1 MSRPNPPIYE
11 LPETPLDRAVA
22 AVHDEDLPRET
33 VAAAAERVWAR
44 LAAEI
49 DTGSGADLADP
60 NRRPIES
67 CEDYQALLPAYLAG
81 ELTEARALLVEEH
94 SRHCVPC
101 RKALTSFRTTA
112 RTTAPT
118 AANAGTLRTSPEAAS
133 QGAPRR
139 ATERS
144 RLSGHTRRY
153 LALAAVLALAVVTG
167 GLLLLTG
174 AVSFGPP
181 PVMAEIAALEGTL
194 LRPGDEAAAVTVG
207 TALRE
212 GERVRTAKGS
222 GAVLTLGDGTRI
234 EMSERAELSLD
245 RGFRG
250 TTIRM
255 DGGRIIVE
263 AAKQRDGRLYVST
276 GDCTVS
282 VVGTVFSV
290 NSGLKGSRVSVLEGE
305 VRVARGGTT
314 DVLRPGDQIT
324 TSAAL
329 APVPLAREISW
340 SRDPERYQALLEELA
355 ELRRELAQRVPRPEL
370 RYSSELLPRVPAE
383 TMAYVAAPNLSETL
397 DEAYRLIQEQLET
410 SPQMHEIWQ
419 QMVVEPGFEPHLEAM
434 ITQLRDL
441 GSYLGDEVVVAVP
454 VALEDEYGEE
464 SLGGYEPDQGPVL
477 MARVVRV
484 GFEDYL
490 TGEIERLNAEAGH
503 LVLQRWTGEP
513 GTEPTSGLQVW
524 TDGGFLLVSP
534 SVRTL
539 TGAIETTLAG
549 TSDFVGTPFH
559 QRLED
564 AYRDGVE
571 WLFAADVASVIARRG
586 DTPPEDARR
595 VGVDNLQHFL
605 VERRSLGENTETGA
619 RLVFDGPRHG
629 VFSWL
634 AEPGPMRSLDY
645 VSPEAPLMLGLVT
658 KDPADMLADLYEIAT
673 GATGAAGA
681 AMPPELGE
689 LQEHLGVDLRED
701 LVAALGGE
709 MAFALDGP
717 LLQGIPWK
725 LVLEVYDPTTV
736 QATLE
741 QLAADHDPYG
751 EEGQVEITSESV
763 GGRTFHSLRIGTYEI
778 HYTFT
783 DGFLVAAP
791 SRLLVERALD
801 LKESGTG
808 LVVSKDFRSM
818 LPADGEANF
827 SALFYQDT
835 RRLTEVLGEV
845 GLEQLPPT
853 LAFAYGHEDA
863 VEAAMVTPGDPLGI
877 DWLLQMLFG
886 LGAHSQIDPAPAAAS
901 VAEGPVS

>member
-1 MSRPNPPIYE
+1 MSRPNPPLYE

-33 VAAAAERVWAR
+33 VDAAAERVWAR

-49 DTGSGADLADP
+49 DTGAGADLADP
-60 NRRPIES
+60 NRRPIET

-81 ELTEARALLVEEH
+81 ELTEARALLVGEH

-101 RKALTSFRTTA
+101 RKALTTFRA
-112 RTTAPT
+112 SAHT
-118 AANAGTLRTSPEAAS
+118 AAHTGTPTEAA
-133 QGAPRR
+133 AVPTPRR
-139 ATERS
+139 TAERP
-144 RLSGHTRRY
+144 RLSGTTRRY

-181 PVMAEIAALEGTL
+181 PVMAEIADLEGTL

-234 EMSERAELSLD
+234 EMSERAELWLD

-324 TSAAL
+324 TSTAL

-340 SRDPERYQALLEELA
+340 SRDPERYEALLEELA
-355 ELRRELAQRVPRPEL
+355 ELRRELAQRVTRPEL
-370 RYSSELLPRVPAE
+370 RYTSELLPRVPAE
-383 TMAYVAAPNLSETL
+383 TIAYVAAPNLSETL
-397 DEAYRLIQEQLET
+397 DEAYRLLQEQLET
-410 SPQMHEIWQ
+410 SPRMHEIWQ
-419 QMVVEPGFEPHLEAM
+419 ETVVEPGFEPHLEAM

-464 SLGGYEPDQGPVL
+464 SLGDYEPDQGPVL
-477 MARVVRV
+477 MAQVVRV

-490 TGEIERLNAEAGH
+490 AGEIERLNAEVGH
-503 LVLQRWTGEP
+503 LVLQLWTGAP

-524 TDGGFLLVSP
+524 TDGSFLLASP

-539 TGAIETTLAG
+539 TAAIETTLAG

-559 QRLED
+559 QRLQD

-571 WLFAADVASVIARRG
+571 WLFAADVATVVAHHE

-634 AEPGPMRSLDY
+634 AEPGPMRSLDF

-658 KDPADMLADLYEIAT
+658 KDPADMLADLFEIAT
-673 GATGAAGA
+673 GAGAAGA

-689 LQEHLGVDLRED
+689 LQEQLGVDLRED

-741 QLAADHDPYG
+741 QLAHNPELHS
-751 EEGQVEITSESV
+751 EEVQVEITSESV
-763 GGRTFHSLRIGTYEI
+763 GGHTFHTLRIDGHEI

-863 VEAAMVTPGDPLGI
+863 VEAALVTPGDPLGL
-877 DWLLQMLFG
+877 DWLFQMLFR
-886 LGAHSQIDPAPAAAS
+886 LGAHSQIESAPAAAS